1 MILKVLITFSSVE
14 GHILHIQITLLRAD
28 YMLYSAHSMDT
39 MGLKSHLRFN
49 LSTAAPPVYGVYF
62 SVVMLEQIL
71 LVNLEMTST
80 FTLYKRELFSHH
92 RVLKMYA
99 LEE

>member
-1 MILKVLITFSSVE
+1 
-14 GHILHIQITLLRAD
+14 
-28 YMLYSAHSMDT
+28 MLYSAHSMDT

-62 SVVMLEQIL
+62 SVVTIEQIICWLILGNDFL
-71 LVNLEMTST
+71 LPSP
-80 FTLYKRELFSHH
+80 LYKRELFSYH